1 MSRKAPIG
9 IPSVSCFLILLL
21 FLQFPFNL
29 FPQISSKAS
38 QQSPVSNPEYVVV
51 LRPLPDAGALAG
63 SFSVPTAA
71 EITAYR
77 EGKTID
83 AYRALSFR
91 KFRKALLAA
100 GLPFEP
106 NVLLRSDWRMHLKNY
121 PGFISKYGVQQL
133 GETVSNGIIVA
144 DSLILPSKIK
154 FEQDTLILARQIFF
168 RGNGYRNKRTRQ
180 FFVHFP
186 AGSHERKPAS
196 GRICSR
202 RSAEGSGIAVSCRIL
217 REPGNCIECQIQ
229 NFNARA
235 GF

>member
-1 MSRKAPIG
+1 G

-91 KFRKALLAA
+91 KFR
-100 GLPFEP
+100 
-106 NVLLRSDWRMHLKNY
+106 
-121 PGFISKYGVQQL
+121 
-133 GETVSNGIIVA
+133 
-144 DSLILPSKIK
+144 
-154 FEQDTLILARQIFF
+154 
-168 RGNGYRNKRTRQ
+168 
-180 FFVHFP
+180 
-186 AGSHERKPAS
+186 
-196 GRICSR
+196 
-202 RSAEGSGIAVSCRIL
+202 
-217 REPGNCIECQIQ
+217 
-229 NFNARA
+229 
-235 GF
+235 